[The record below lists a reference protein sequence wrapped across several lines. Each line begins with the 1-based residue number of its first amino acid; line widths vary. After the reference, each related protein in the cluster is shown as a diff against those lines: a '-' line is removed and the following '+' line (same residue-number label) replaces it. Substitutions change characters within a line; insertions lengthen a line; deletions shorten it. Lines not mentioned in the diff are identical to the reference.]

1 MRYIYW
7 VKFNEVF
14 IVLYELRFEGVVDVM
29 RDFLE
34 DSAKLLDRIVK
45 LVRDGESDGEKE
57 IDKIDLFYRL
67 VFNIRVLMFDI
78 ESNFVIVS
86 ELGDFDLEL

>member
-1 MRYIYW
+1 M
-7 VKFNEVF
+7 
-14 IVLYELRFEGVVDVM
+14 VDVM

-34 DSAKLLDRIVK
+34 DSVKSLDRIVK

-67 VFNIRVLMFDI
+67 VFNIRVLMFDV
-78 ESNFVIVS
+78 ESNFVIVL